1 MIEIILAIISSL
13 TTILVAVIS
22 AKTHNKVEEMAKI
35 TPTDEAQ
42 NKVILAVGRM
52 ALIDECKRYLTRD
65 EPITAA
71 EYHHVKEEYY
81 DPYKWLNGNGRG
93 DMWFNWLTEYY
104 KTGEKP
110 AYNPNA

>member
-1 MIEIILAIISSL
+1 MISSL
-13 TTILVAVIS
+13 TTILVAIIS
-22 AKTHNKVEEMAKI
+22 AKTHNKVEEMAKL
-35 TPTDEAQ
+35 TPMDEAQ
-42 NKVILAVGRM
+42 NKVILSVGRM
-52 ALIDECKRYLTRD
+52 ALIEECKRYLSRD
-65 EPITAA
+65 EPMTAA

-81 DPYKWLNGNGRG
+81 DPYKYLKGNGRG